1 MLCSPVSHWY
11 KKKQRKRRFR
21 KQNWYKIFTTN
32 PPPPPFPLKTLR
44 FLKSVTIL
52 TNSKIFFI
60 DIPDAK
66 TRNIFTSKFLHNFK
80 SDNPDKTLRFF
91 HIFQW
96 QNQKNLQ
103 GGGVTAQVC
112 IYSSQ
117 ERGVCWRSRNRK
129 KLPFKK
135 VYPRGLLQPPATPSI
150 SAASFIIMITCK
162 YFT

>member
-32 PPPPPFPLKTLR
+32 PPPFPLKTLR

-66 TRNIFTSKFLHNFK
+66 TRNIFTSKFSHNFK